1 MDQIHDPP
9 DIVWDILPDDV
20 IDRPPGILTPEQRR
34 LLLGE
39 GDEELSKEAV
49 RSRRYR
55 IRRRVKEAVT
65 DFLILNYLPDQ
76 DQKIVFEEYADAT
89 TIKQLE
95 DAYSFDKIHGMLFLF
110 SRNMERE
117 LFLEFLSE
125 GVERRISVDH
135 RRRGEHADVEVGF
148 DISIE
153 TTSLD
158 ELKNRFDAREELAAS
173 ELRSLFGSGRITL
186 EEFEEYGSDLGG
198 V

>member
-1 MDQIHDPP
+1 MDQIRDLP
-9 DIVWDILPDDV
+9 DIVWDVLPGDA

-39 GDEELSKEAV
+39 GDEELSEEAI

-55 IRRRVKEAVT
+55 IRRRVKEALT
-65 DFLILNYLPDQ
+65 DFLILDYLPDQ

-89 TIKQLE
+89 TIRQL
-95 DAYSFDKIHGMLFLF
+95 DAHSFDKIYVMLILF

-125 GVERRISVDH
+125 AVEGRIREDH
-135 RRRGEHADVEVGF
+135 IRRGEHADVEVGF

-153 TTSLD
+153 TTTLD
-158 ELKNRFDAREELAAS
+158 ELKDRFDAREELTPS
-173 ELRSLFGSGRITL
+173 ESGALFFNERVTS
-186 EEFEEYGSDLGG
+186 EEFGEYLNDREES
-198 V
+198 

>member
-1 MDQIHDPP
+1 MNQIRDLP

-39 GDEELSKEAV
+39 GDEELSEEAL

-55 IRRRVKEAVT
+55 IRRRVKEALT
-65 DFLILNYLPDQ
+65 DFLILDYLPDQ

-89 TIKQLE
+89 TIKQL
-95 DAYSFDKIHGMLFLF
+95 DAHLSFDKIFGMLLLL

-125 GVERRISVDH
+125 AVEGRIREDH
-135 RRRGEHADVEVGF
+135 IRRGEHADVEVGF

-153 TTSLD
+153 TTTLD
-158 ELKNRFDAREELAAS
+158 ELKDRFDAREELSPS
-173 ELRSLFGSGRITL
+173 ETGALFFNDRVTS
-186 EEFEEYGSDLGG
+186 EELAEYWNDRGES
-198 V
+198 